1 MLKADHACIHC
12 LCVYVRKVMVSRD
25 MIHLYTLQV
34 EADHVQIE
42 SHLPVVYVQLRFLE
56 RYAIKKAC
64 GGEEDRAG
72 QK

>member
-1 MLKADHACIHC
+1 M
-12 LCVYVRKVMVSRD
+12 
-25 MIHLYTLQV
+25 
-34 EADHVQIE
+34 EPDHVQIE

-56 RYAIKKAC
+56 RNAIKKAC